1 MPYLHFETLRG
12 YQEMAHHISA
22 TRDLLPIRIERS
34 RRAQRKSKHGRPTK
48 TQEKARQNKI
58 LDADDP
64 LTENPYE
71 PVERKA
77 SKWTNILNRTG
88 FSLTFQDLKANM
100 SSKPA
105 DLPKFL
111 GISSTDENGA
121 EGMDLEKG
129 TVKNTGSAINSHSNS
144 TPHENK
150 ANQFDSTGM
159 EMTATK
165 RENGVEAQKVE
176 KSPGAEIGIED
187 SQEDTNPKGS
197 KPNLLAMSN
206 IVPDEAN
213 SNANEQAKAPDTTS
227 QVNLPSSHAGMNKSN
242 PEAPK
247 EVTKNDRPEVVANTI
262 GAMEQGPQNKQNF
275 RPPLRVSTFKG
286 KDRLDD
292 IPEGSQSRTEDPSR
306 GGGPT
311 SEQPLRSEPQKP
323 RIPLGQLDEILMK
336 AYSLPNNLGQVPP
349 LQLRRTLDQYFY
361 TDLLSTYERDNDQV
375 VLR

>member
-12 YQEMAHHISA
+12 YQEMAHHLSA
-22 TRDLLPIRIERS
+22 TRDLPIRIERS
-34 RRAQRKSKHGRPTK
+34 RRVQRKSKRGPTK
-48 TQEKARQNKI
+48 TQEKARRNKI

-64 LTENPYE
+64 LTENPDE
-71 PVERKA
+71 PVEKKG

-88 FSLTFQDLKANM
+88 LRLTFQDLKANM

-144 TPHENK
+144 APHENK
-150 ANQFDSTGM
+150 ANRFDSTGI
-159 EMTATK
+159 EMAAAK
-165 RENGVEAQKVE
+165 REKGVEAQKVE

-187 SQEDTNPKGS
+187 SQDTNPKGS
-197 KPNLLAMSN
+197 KPNLLAVST
-206 IVPDEAN
+206 IVPDEAK
-213 SNANEQAKAPDTTS
+213 SNANELAKAPDTTS
-227 QVNLPSSHAGMNKSN
+227 QVNLPSLHAGRNKSN
-242 PEAPK
+242 SEAPK
-247 EVTKNDRPEVVANTI
+247 EATKNDRPEVVANAI
-262 GAMEQGPQNKQNF
+262 GAMEQGPQNNQSF
-275 RPPLRVSTFKG
+275 RPPSRVGTFKG

-292 IPEGSQSRTEDPSR
+292 ILEGSQSRTEDPSR

-311 SEQPLRSEPQKP
+311 SEQPLRSEPRKP